1 MAWAIIFHAI
11 LRTAFWCH
19 CWLNAQLL
27 FQPFL
32 QSWTI
37 GSLSILHSYCVLI
50 KTHMGKSL
58 FSPELKSYSIT
69 QWNCTTI
76 GSCSGKK
83 RTNGSAVE
91 LHEPMVTI
99 PARSRQNGRGIWLY
113 KRSFRHRIL
122 RFLLLQRRR
131 LRLHWPRSLLAVDKP
146 RSWTQRPRS
155 ARLIRLFYAP
165 QHRSSSGPVRC
176 HHPAIIT

>member
-1 MAWAIIFHAI
+1 MVLKGPTPYRQADKP
-11 LRTAFWCH
+11 RTQCLKLH
-19 CWLNAQLL
+19 VKC
-27 FQPFL
+27 
-32 QSWTI
+32 
-37 GSLSILHSYCVLI
+37 SLSILHSYCVLI

-76 GSCSGKK
+76 GSCSGK
-83 RTNGSAVE
+83 N
-91 LHEPMVTI
+91 EPMGRQRSCTNLWRRFPAD

-131 LRLHWPRSLLAVDKP
+131 LHLHWPRSLLAVDTP

-176 HHPAIIT
+176 RHPAIIT